1 MLRLKM
7 PTDPR
12 WVKLA
17 EENLE
22 ELLTDHAYC
31 EQKAASSAISI
42 IVNYPEYDDIVA
54 KMSEVA
60 IEELDHFK
68 QVHQKLL
75 DRGWKLGKE
84 RKDHYVNDLRK
95 FFPGGT
101 GKKVHLINKLLF
113 SAMIEARSCERFRM
127 LHRTVADKDLS
138 EFYHDLEQS
147 EAQHYALFINLAK
160 KHAPTGMDVESK
172 WQEFL
177 DYEASLMA
185 KYCKTETMHG

>member
-42 IVNYPEYDDIVA
+42 IVNYPQYSEIVE
-54 KMSEVA
+54 KMSAIA
-60 IEELDHFK
+60 IEEMEHFG
-68 QVHQKLL
+68 QVHNKIIE
-75 DRGWKLGKE
+75 RGWKLGKE
-84 RKDHYVNDLRK
+84 RKDDYVNELK
-95 FFPGGT
+95 NFFSGGA
-101 GKKVHLINKLLF
+101 GKKEHLINKLLF

-127 LHRTVADKDLS
+127 LYKTVKDEDLK
-138 EFYHDLEQS
+138 EFYHKLEQS
-147 EAQHYALFINLAK
+147 EAMHYALFLDLAK
-160 KHAPTGMDVESK
+160 KYAPKNYDVEGK
-172 WQEFL
+172 WKSFL
-177 DYEASLMA
+177 EYEAKIMQRYG
-185 KYCKTETMHG
+185 KKETMHG